1 MGFYSTKT
9 SEEKRVKQLTGDI
22 HLSEEFKEEIK
33 NRDIPIYQGYNI
45 QKRLRFEVEQGQLKG
60 DEVDSRLME
69 LLEENSKNNVSN
81 IYTQEIKKDSDSPN
95 RIPPRPQTNE
105 FKIPPRARD
114 GKTFSTDLT
123 QKEMLEKI
131 IKQNQKIINQ
141 NKIIIEGTQLQ
152 EERADSFAISTMIPK
167 NLWKELDNV
176 DINEENLQ
184 IFSKKYKIP
193 MSFIVGRLAKNKKI
207 KYSSKIYQTYYKN

>member
-81 IYTQEIKKDSDSPN
+81 IYTQEIKKLRQSEQN
-95 RIPPRPQTNE
+95 PP
-105 FKIPPRARD
+105 
-114 GKTFSTDLT
+114 KTS
-123 QKEMLEKI
+123 
-131 IKQNQKIINQ
+131 
-141 NKIIIEGTQLQ
+141 NK
-152 EERADSFAISTMIPK
+152 
-167 NLWKELDNV
+167 
-176 DINEENLQ
+176 
-184 IFSKKYKIP
+184 
-193 MSFIVGRLAKNKKI
+193 
-207 KYSSKIYQTYYKN
+207 

>member
-81 IYTQEIKKDSDSPN
+81 IYTQEIKKDSDSSN

-123 QKEMLEKI
+123 QKEML
-131 IKQNQKIINQ
+131 
-141 NKIIIEGTQLQ
+141 G
-152 EERADSFAISTMIPK
+152 
-167 NLWKELDNV
+167 
-176 DINEENLQ
+176 EN
-184 IFSKKYKIP
+184 Y
-193 MSFIVGRLAKNKKI
+193 
-207 KYSSKIYQTYYKN
+207 

>member
-69 LLEENSKNNVSN
+69 LLEENSKNNVYCINRYFSSCYDN
-81 IYTQEIKKDSDSPN
+81 IKFFKCSDNS
-95 RIPPRPQTNE
+95 
-105 FKIPPRARD
+105 
-114 GKTFSTDLT
+114 
-123 QKEMLEKI
+123 
-131 IKQNQKIINQ
+131 
-141 NKIIIEGTQLQ
+141 
-152 EERADSFAISTMIPK
+152 
-167 NLWKELDNV
+167 
-176 DINEENLQ
+176 
-184 IFSKKYKIP
+184 
-193 MSFIVGRLAKNKKI
+193 
-207 KYSSKIYQTYYKN
+207 

>member
-95 RIPPRPQTNE
+95 RIPQ
-105 FKIPPRARD
+105 
-114 GKTFSTDLT
+114 DL
-123 QKEMLEKI
+123 
-131 IKQNQKIINQ
+131 KQMNLKY
-141 NKIIIEGTQLQ
+141 LQ
-152 EERADSFAISTMIPK
+152 EPETEKHSARI
-167 NLWKELDNV
+167 
-176 DINEENLQ
+176 
-184 IFSKKYKIP
+184 
-193 MSFIVGRLAKNKKI
+193 
-207 KYSSKIYQTYYKN
+207 